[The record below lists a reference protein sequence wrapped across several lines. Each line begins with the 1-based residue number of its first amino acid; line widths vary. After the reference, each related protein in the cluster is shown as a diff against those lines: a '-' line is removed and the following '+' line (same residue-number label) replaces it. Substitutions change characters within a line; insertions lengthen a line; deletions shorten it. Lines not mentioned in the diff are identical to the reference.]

1 MLDDLQKQSQRS
13 RLEPELGGLLR
24 NTTQRS
30 GLEPELGGGVRQKG
44 LYVDE
49 VSCIGCGLCAWAARN
64 TFYLEPEHGRSRV
77 INQQGDDE
85 VLLEEAVQSC
95 PVDCIHWVDMNALP
109 RLEEARQYQVITTI
123 GLPPTSRKVRS
134 RKNLRHSAKP

>member
-1 MLDDLQKQSQRS
+1 MLDEQR
-13 RLEPELGGLLR
+13 RQ
-24 NTTQRS
+24 TQRS
-30 GLEPELGGGVRQKG
+30 GLEPELGGRLRNGAQRSGLEPELGGGLRQKA

-49 VSCIGCGLCAWAARN
+49 VTCIGCGLCAWVARN
-64 TFYLEPEHGRSRV
+64 TFYLEPEYGRSRV

-95 PVDCIHWVDMNALP
+95 PVDCIHWVDMNELP
-109 RLEEARQYQVITTI
+109 PLEEARQYQVITTI

-134 RKNLRHSAKP
+134 RKSLRRLTKP

>member
-1 MLDDLQKQSQRS
+1 MLDEQR
-13 RLEPELGGLLR
+13 RQ
-24 NTTQRS
+24 TQRS
-30 GLEPELGGGVRQKG
+30 GLEPELGGILRNGAQRSGLEPELGGGLRQKA

-49 VSCIGCGLCAWAARN
+49 VTCIGCGLCAWVARN

-77 INQQGDDE
+77 INQQGDDD

-95 PVDCIHWVDMNALP
+95 PVDCIHRVDMNELP
-109 RLEEARQYQVITTI
+109 PLEEARQYQVITTI

-134 RKNLRHSAKP
+134 RKNLRRLTKP

>member
-1 MLDDLQKQSQRS
+1 VLDEQR
-13 RLEPELGGLLR
+13 RQ
-24 NTTQRS
+24 TQRS
-30 GLEPELGGGVRQKG
+30 GLEPELGGILRHGAQRSGLELGGGLRQKA

-49 VSCIGCGLCAWAARN
+49 VTCIGCGLCAWVARN

-95 PVDCIHWVDMNALP
+95 PVDCIHWVDMNELP
-109 RLEEARQYQVITTI
+109 PLEEARQYQVITTI

-134 RKNLRHSAKP
+134 RKNLRRLTKP